1 MKYRKGWVYESET
14 QELDALIQ
22 TVGEL
27 PIMSVLKSYGVK
39 PAFKRG
45 NRILALCPFHMDNHI
60 GSFVITP
67 ERNSCYCFACE
78 NGGGVVKSV
87 AKMLNKTYAEAAL
100 QIACDRKLITE
111 EKFKELSGVKY
122 EVKAHH
128 ASDNNE
134 EDFATE
140 ELEEK
145 TDEKKL
151 MYHEVYTAF
160 KEASSLSDEHLK
172 KLTDKRH
179 LSDERIKADY
189 FTISSSVRNT
199 VKLMKKKLGDKYTD
213 EQISKVPGFFME
225 NLGKDKWEL
234 SYMSFRGLGI
244 LLRDEKGLA
253 QAIQV
258 RMDNVKDKASRY
270 IFMSGKYEGSG
281 VMKNGGN
288 IGTVIDYRPA
298 AKKSSRFAIT
308 EGRFKS
314 EILSQN
320 GFNTFSVQGVNNYK
334 GMVPMFKKIIK
345 SQEIEPKVCVFYDAD
360 LIKNPQV
367 TAALIKLIKYL
378 KNGIKEI
385 NISVVLWDCDLG
397 KGIDDLIFAGNKHSC
412 RKYDAKEFIEA
423 SENTLI
429 DAVAAAGYDGNQ
441 PANKFTKEDRDV
453 ILSMFETLMRMRL
466 GLNKNAED
474 TIE

>member
-1 MKYRKGWVYESET
+1 MKYRKGWVYENET

-22 TVGEL
+22 TINEL

-39 PAFKRG
+39 PELKRG

-60 GSFVITP
+60 GSFIINP

-78 NGGGVVKSV
+78 NGGGVIKSV
-87 AKMLNKTYAEAAL
+87 AKMLGKTYAEAAL
-100 QIACDRKLITE
+100 QIACDQKLITE
-111 EKFKELSGVKY
+111 KKFKELSGVEY
-122 EVKAHH
+122 EVKAH
-128 ASDNNE
+128 ATDGSD
-134 EDFATE
+134 EDIVVKE
-140 ELEEK
+140 PEEK

-160 KEASSLSDEHLK
+160 KEVSTLSEEHLA
-172 KLTDKRH
+172 KLTGKRH

-189 FTISSSVRNT
+189 FTISSSVKNT
-199 VKLMKKKLGDKYTD
+199 IRLMKRKLGDKYSD
-213 EQISKVPGFFME
+213 EQISKIPGFYME

-234 SYMSFRGLGI
+234 SYMPFKGLGI

-258 RMDNVKDKASRY
+258 RLDGAKDKASRY
-270 IFMSGKYEGSG
+270 IFMSGRYEGSG

-298 AKKSSRFAIT
+298 NKESSRFAIT
-308 EGRFKS
+308 EGRFKA

-334 GMVPMFKKIIK
+334 GIVPMFKRIVNTKGT
-345 SQEIEPKVCVFYDAD
+345 EPKVCIFYDAD

-367 TAALIKLIKYL
+367 AAALIKLIKYL
-378 KNGIKEI
+378 KTGIKGI
-385 NISVVLWDCDLG
+385 TVSVILWDCDLG

-412 RKYDAKEFIEA
+412 ISYEAQEFIKA
-423 SENTLI
+423 SENTLV

-441 PANKFTKEDRDV
+441 PANKFTKEDRDI
-453 ILSMFETLMRMRL
+453 ILSMFETLMRTRL
-466 GLNKNAED
+466 GLSKEAKTTTE
-474 TIE
+474 